1 MVNVLLGLI
10 LFYVFFRLITNLIIP
25 KITQHKINK
34 YKEKLEEENQE
45 IISRKEKRDNN
56 NIHPSLKKYYENKDK
71 Q

>member
-1 MVNVLLGLI
+1 
-10 LFYVFFRLITNLIIP
+10 LIIP

-34 YKEKLEEENQE
+34 YKEKLEEENKE

>member
-1 MVNVLLGLI
+1 MINALLGLI
-10 LFYVFFRLITNLIIP
+10 LFYILFRLVTTLIIP

-34 YKEKLEEENQE
+34 YKEKFEEENKDL
-45 IISRKEKRDNN
+45 IKRKEKGTNI